1 VLEEILLLYSF
12 YKDDANMAGLLA
24 DLELLKAAY
33 DKVEISYTYKESTMQ
48 IVDGVAV
55 IKDNSTTTINITPQN
70 VEEIK
75 NVTNSIREKI
85 TS

>member
-1 VLEEILLLYSF
+1 
-12 YKDDANMAGLLA
+12 
-24 DLELLKAAY
+24 
-33 DKVEISYTYKESTMQ
+33 MQ